1 MTALIGLDT
10 NILVRYYI
18 STDDA
23 DEATTAQ
30 CLAAKHLIDSGKPL
44 FVAKT
49 VVLEMEWVL
58 RGFYKLSKKQVT
70 DVLLHLQSLPQLTIE
85 DRVAVELATAA
96 IAQGFDFA
104 DALHHAS
111 SRHCSEVATFDA
123 KGFANR
129 AAKHQWKPKVKVLA

>member
-1 MTALIGLDT
+1 MTALVGLDT

-18 STDDA
+18 ATDDV
-23 DEATTAQ
+23 DEATAAQ
-30 CLAAKHLIDSGKPL
+30 SLAAKHLIDSGKPL

-49 VVLEMEWVL
+49 VILEMEWVL
-58 RGFYKLSKKQVT
+58 RGFYKLTKQQVT
-70 DVLLHLQSLPQLTIE
+70 EVLSHLQSLPQLTIE

-111 SRHCSEVATFDA
+111 SRHCSEIVTFDA

-129 AAKHQWKPKVKVLA
+129 AVKHQWKPKVKVLT